1 MNKSELKQLI
11 KEEISKVLTED
22 KLNMQKVWKILKN
35 SGLNPKIED
44 GNRMWIK
51 SIVVGSNN
59 EDEKD
64 WGRLTIT
71 STGALYG
78 DDLWGRDIDNET
90 EVIPALRDYIEDQKQ
105 YFKNDKSNKYDLT
118 TPTAFGEL
126 KNTD

>member
-1 MNKSELKQLI
+1 MNKQDLKQLI
-11 KEEISKVLTED
+11 REEISKVLTED

-64 WGRLTIT
+64 WGRLKIT

-78 DDLWGRDIDNET
+78 DDLWGRDIDNEQD
-90 EVIPALRDYIEDQKQ
+90 VIPALQQYIQDQKD
-105 YFKNDKSNKYDLT
+105 YFKDNKSNKYDLT
-118 TPTAFGEL
+118 TPTSIH
-126 KNTD
+126 

>member
-1 MNKSELKQLI
+1 MNKQDLKQLI

-64 WGRLTIT
+64 WGRLKIT

-78 DDLWGRDIDNET
+78 DDLWGMDIENEQD
-90 EVIPALRDYIEDQKQ
+90 VIPALQQYIQDQKD
-105 YFKNDKSNKYDLT
+105 YFKKQ
-118 TPTAFGEL
+118 P
-126 KNTD
+126 

>member
-1 MNKSELKQLI
+1 MNKQNLRQLI
-11 KEEISKVLTED
+11 REEISKVLNED
-22 KLNMQKVWKILKN
+22 KLNMQKVLRVLKN
-35 SGLNPKIED
+35 SGFNPKIED

-64 WGRLTIT
+64 WGSLKIT

-78 DDLWGRDIDNET
+78 DDLWGMDIDNEQD
-90 EVIPALRDYIEDQKQ
+90 VIPALQQYIQDQKD
-105 YFKNDKSNKYDLT
+105 YFK
-118 TPTAFGEL
+118 EI